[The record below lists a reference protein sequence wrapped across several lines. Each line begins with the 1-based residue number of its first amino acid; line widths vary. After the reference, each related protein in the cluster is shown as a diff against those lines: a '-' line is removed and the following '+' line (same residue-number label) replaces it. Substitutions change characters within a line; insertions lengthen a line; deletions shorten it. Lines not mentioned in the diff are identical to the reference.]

1 VDRVTTAECVLPYP
15 TSCIP
20 AGGVFG
26 DWSQLRKSAGLG
38 PHRGVDFSAFHA
50 DQLGLSHTYR
60 SVTDGVV
67 TSTTSRYNPVLGH
80 VVEVLDDEGWY
91 WLYCHNSVLLVKEGD
106 RVHAGVTPLAVMGE
120 TGTAAQAVHLHL
132 ALSRT
137 KNGGAIGAVVD
148 PIAHIEAR
156 LKEEDP
162 DVVSTAGSYTY
173 TYKNPLELSTTDWKT
188 VSIDAHANSSFVT
201 DFDGIVYAS
210 VATRL
215 SGLPAGATVQA
226 RLQIVTVE
234 NGKTTAVAYSDVV
247 ELQGSGG
254 DAFPSFS
261 DGVSIKKN
269 QRLRLV
275 LLAQHEGVT
284 VKRTA
289 VTVLRFQR
297 S

>member
-1 VDRVTTAECVLPYP
+1 MTTAECVLPYP
-15 TSCIP
+15 VEAIP
-20 AGGVFG
+20 QGGVFG
-26 DWSQLRKSAGLG
+26 DWSQLRKNAGLG

-50 DQLGLSHTYR
+50 DRLGLSHTYR

-67 TSTTSRYNPVLGH
+67 TNTTARFNPVLGH
-80 VVEVLDDEGWY
+80 VVEVLDYEGWY
-91 WLYCHNSVLLVKEGD
+91 WLYCHNSKVLVQPGD
-106 RVHAGVTPLAVMGE
+106 RVTAGVTPLAVMGE

-132 ALSRT
+132 ALSKT
-137 KNGGAIGAVVD
+137 QNGGAIGAVVD
-148 PIAHIEAR
+148 PIAHMEAR
-156 LKEEDP
+156 LKEDD
-162 DVVSTAGSYTY
+162 DVVSTEGSYTY
-173 TYKNPLELSTTDWKT
+173 SYKNPLALSTKDWKT
-188 VSIDAHANSSFVT
+188 VAINAKNDSSFVT
-201 DFDGIVYAS
+201 GFDGVVH

-215 SGLPAGATVQA
+215 AGLPAGQTVQA
-226 RLQIVTVE
+226 RLQIVTIE

-261 DGVSIKKN
+261 DAVSIKKN

-275 LLAQHEGVT
+275 LLAQTEGVT